1 MRKAGI
7 ASNDVRWVYVFAG
20 RSATNTR
27 DPPNGRGSPMC
38 LIACS
43 ILHSENWTVFTPCEV
58 LNSCA
63 CSFSNELCIDLNL
76 SATRNAVIN
85 GKARVMKLVL

>member
-1 MRKAGI
+1 
-7 ASNDVRWVYVFAG
+7 
-20 RSATNTR
+20 
-27 DPPNGRGSPMC
+27 MC